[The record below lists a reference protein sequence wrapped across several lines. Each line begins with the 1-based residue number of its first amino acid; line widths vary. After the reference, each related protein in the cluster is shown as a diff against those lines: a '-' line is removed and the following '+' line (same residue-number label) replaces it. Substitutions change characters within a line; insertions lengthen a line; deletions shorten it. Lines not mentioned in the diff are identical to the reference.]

1 MNRRATK
8 KILTSFT
15 TAAYLSIMKDAVSD
29 MRKSAT
35 TAMRDCLR
43 VLQNERVIIVTDEVR
58 KDIGVPLFQAALDL
72 GCDALLIEMK
82 PRQRSG
88 EEPPRAIEHAL
99 LHADVFVLA
108 TKVSLSHTQAR
119 KEACKN
125 GARGASI
132 PIMDENHD
140 LVIRTFATGG
150 MTADYRILGNNID
163 RLMARLKHAH
173 EARVTT
179 TKGTDITF
187 TFAHRKWHADK
198 GIALH
203 SGDFTN
209 LPGGEVFIAPY
220 NASGTVVIDGTF
232 GDFGLLK
239 KPLTLEI
246 KDGYVTEAE
255 GSYADELNGIF
266 DLMGHNSRNIAELG
280 IGMNP
285 RSKLCGILLE
295 DEKVGNTVHVALGD
309 NTGFGGEV
317 SVQLHYDGIITEP
330 KLYLDDEE
338 VDLKDFV
345 YGTVKA

>member
-1 MNRRATK
+1 M
-8 KILTSFT
+8 
-15 TAAYLSIMKDAVSD
+15 SD

-35 TAMRDCLR
+35 TAIRDCLG
-43 VLQNERVIIVTDEVR
+43 VLRNERVVIVTDHVR
-58 KDIGVPLFQAALDL
+58 KDIGMPLYQAALDL

-99 LHADVFVLA
+99 LHTDVFVLA
-108 TKVSLSHTQAR
+108 TKVSLSHTQTR

-132 PIMDENHD
+132 PIQNADQD

-150 MTADYRILGNNID
+150 MTADYRTLGINID
-163 RLMARLKHAH
+163 RIMAKLKHAH

-179 TKGTDITF
+179 NKGTDITF
-187 TFAHRKWHADK
+187 TFEHRKWHADK
-198 GIALH
+198 GIALR

-209 LPGGEVFIAPY
+209 LPGGEVYIAPFT
-220 NASGTVVIDGTF
+220 ADGTVVIDGTF

-239 KPLTLEI
+239 KPLKLLV
-246 KDGYVTEAE
+246 KDGYVSETE
-255 GSYADELNGIF
+255 GSYAEELNGIF
-266 DLMGHNSRNIAELG
+266 DQMGHNARNIAELG

-285 RSKLCGILLE
+285 KSKLCGILLE

-309 NTGFGGEV
+309 NTGFGGDV

-338 VDLKDFV
+338 IDLKDFV
-345 YGTVKA
+345 YGTIKV